1 MTVTSKLV
9 LRRACGI
16 ALLTLL
22 QAGVGLL
29 LPLAAEAE
37 QTETLAVAELPQA
50 AEKKLLETVEV
61 TAPAP
66 AFDAQTAVGTL
77 DQDELARPLTV
88 QSLDTEA
95 FRDGGGRKVEDVQD
109 FLPGVFSSSGDA
121 EFRLDDSLSI
131 RGFENFYVLVN
142 GVRHLRVDTG
152 ALSLGNIERIE
163 VIKGA
168 AGVESG
174 TVEPGGALNL
184 VTKKPQ
190 SRRSASVEAEVGSFE
205 RASLLADA
213 TGPIGP
219 RLAYRLVAGGARGGS
234 FRNLPDDELFI
245 APSLSFSPF
254 ESQQWLLETRASY
267 TDSGYDT
274 GLFYLQDAGLAGNY
288 APRDFSY
295 QDGESHNRQRELR
308 AALYGRQRLA
318 EHTELRLNVSL
329 EGRSTQTSG
338 LLAFPDT
345 LYAGGAGS
353 SLSYSGNPVI
363 DRSPFERHN
372 RGQRGLSA
380 QLLLKQDLLFDRHRH
395 QFGLGVQTNEDRFE
409 QRLRFGSRF
418 RPQNVFDSRQRF
430 PESDQPFN
438 GGAQEEDNPGLQLPD
453 LGIGGEEEGGDSSS
467 GPVDSL
473 FAARIKQRSGFV
485 QYVGDADRWHWLAG
499 WRHDRTDYRVTFV
512 DDPAEG
518 PFVDRF
524 GSRSDSVRAGL
535 SYRLAESW
543 VLYGTLGS
551 AYLPQGGPT
560 RSGAALLPSRAQS
573 GELGLRQR
581 TRDGRQFEINLF
593 KVRVDRFAQPDP
605 VDNPFGI
612 FSIDTGV
619 LRSQGIEL
627 LAAQELPGHRR
638 VSVFGSYLDARI
650 VASSQGYE
658 GRRQPNVPYGSGG
671 IRIYQGFAALGLP
684 ATGLELAALHV
695 GSRRPNLFYQ
705 YEPRYTLPS
714 YTRVDLFLE
723 HALGP
728 ATSLQL
734 RVENLLDRH
743 YIVSAGSFPGYNF
756 PGDPLAVTAS
766 WRKRF

>member
-1 MTVTSKLV
+1 MAVGWAL
-9 LRRACGI
+9 AA
-16 ALLTLL
+16 ALLPFAAKA
-22 QAGVGLL
+22 QEPEVVSVRP
-29 LPLAAEAE
+29 LPAEPE
-37 QTETLAVAELPQA
+37 NR
-50 AEKKLLETVEV
+50 LLETVEV
-61 TAPAP
+61 TAQAP

-88 QSLDTEA
+88 QSLSTEA

-121 EFRLDDSLSI
+121 EFKLDDSLSI

-190 SRRSASVEAEVGSFE
+190 SRRGATLEAEVGSFD
-205 RASLLADA
+205 RTSLLADA
-213 TGPIGP
+213 TGPIGQH
-219 RLAYRLVAGGARGGS
+219 LDYRLVTGGARGGS
-234 FRNLPDDELFI
+234 FRELPDDELFI
-245 APSLSFSPF
+245 APSLAWSPF
-254 ESQQWLLETRASY
+254 DGQQWLLETSASY

-274 GLFYLQDAGLAGNY
+274 GLFYLQDAGLDGNY
-288 APRDFSY
+288 APRNFSY
-295 QDGESHNRQRELR
+295 QDGESHNRQRDLR

-318 EHTELRLNVSL
+318 EHTELRLNVGL

-345 LYAGGAGS
+345 LYAGGS
-353 SLSYSGNPVI
+353 NNSLSYSGNPVV

-380 QLLLKQDLLFDRHRH
+380 QLLLKQDFLFDAHRH
-395 QFGLGVQTNEDRFE
+395 QLGLGVQTNEDRFE
-409 QRLRFGSRF
+409 QHLRFGSRF
-418 RPQNVFDSRQRF
+418 RPQNVFDGSRRF
-430 PESDQPFN
+430 PESDMPFN
-438 GGAQEEDNPGLQLPD
+438 GGMQEEQDPGLELPD
-453 LGIGGEEEGGDSSS
+453 LGGGQEEDDGDSG

-485 QYVGDADRWHWLAG
+485 QYVGDTGRWHWLAG

-518 PFVDRF
+518 PFGERF
-524 GSRSDSVRAGL
+524 GSRSDSGRLGL
-535 SYRLAESW
+535 SFRLAESW

-560 RSGAALLPSRAQS
+560 RSGAALPPSRAQS

-581 TRDGRQFEINLF
+581 TRDGRQLEINVF

-612 FSIDTGV
+612 FSVDTGV

-627 LAAQELPGHRR
+627 LAAQELGGQSRI
-638 VSVFGSYLDARI
+638 SVFGSYLDARI
-650 VASSQGYE
+650 DSSSQGFE
-658 GRRQPNVPYGSGG
+658 GRRQPNVPYASGG
-671 IRIYQGFAALGLP
+671 LRFYQGFALLGLP
-684 ATGLELAALHV
+684 DTGIELAALHV

-705 YEPRYTLPS
+705 YERRYTLPS

-723 HALGP
+723 HAFGP
-728 ATSLQL
+728 SMSLQL
-734 RVENLLDRH
+734 RAENLFDRH
-743 YIVSAGSFPGYNF
+743 YIASAGSFPGYNF
-756 PGDPLAVTAS
+756 PGDPLTVTLGL
-766 WRKRF
+766 RKRF